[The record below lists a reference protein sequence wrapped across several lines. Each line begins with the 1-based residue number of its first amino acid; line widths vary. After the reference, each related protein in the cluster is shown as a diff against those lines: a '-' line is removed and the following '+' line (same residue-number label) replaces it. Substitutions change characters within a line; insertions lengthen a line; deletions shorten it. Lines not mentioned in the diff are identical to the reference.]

1 MLGSQFPE
9 IVLYENSG
17 LHAFNSANNFD
28 SIAFLSSPWQQ
39 IILSLCYLLE
49 SFSSFCVFHYANFL
63 FLFLMFFIILPF
75 FMIYF
80 CYTLAFARQNI
91 RSHFR
96 ELISQHTVTIDSF
109 EQYSLPFKVYKN

>member
-39 IILSLCYLLE
+39 IILFALL
-49 SFSSFCVFHYANFL
+49 
-63 FLFLMFFIILPF
+63 
-75 FMIYF
+75 
-80 CYTLAFARQNI
+80 FA
-91 RSHFR
+91 
-96 ELISQHTVTIDSF
+96 
-109 EQYSLPFKVYKN
+109 